1 MRPIVL
7 MEVAL
12 TNTGFVWDE
21 RFAWHDTGSLAA
33 LFQNPY
39 IQLGDV
45 GESPES
51 KRRIRN
57 LLDVTGIVDQLH
69 RIRAREASL
78 AELARCHT
86 PEYIATVEALSAA
99 QGGLVGP
106 AAWIGPGGFATAAL
120 AAGGVIAAVD
130 SVVSGETDNAYA
142 LVRPPGHHAGP
153 ALGGGLCTFN
163 NVAIGARHAVSASG
177 MKRVVIIDWDAHH
190 GNGTQEIFYEDA
202 SVLTISLHQQGA
214 YPMSAD
220 GVSDIGSGAG
230 EGYNINIPFPPG
242 TGTGAYLAAF
252 DAVIEPAVKAYQPDL
267 VLVACGLD
275 AGFMDHSSRLMVTAE
290 GFREMTRRVK
300 ALAASQCDGRLV
312 LVHEGGY
319 SQHNSPFLALA
330 VVEELC
336 DICSGIEDPLASY
349 VMHWA
354 GHDLQP
360 HQAAVIEAAEANVA
374 ALSGRMAATH

>member
-1 MRPIVL
+1 
-7 MEVAL
+7 MEVLL
-12 TNTGFVWDE
+12 TKTGFVWEE
-21 RFAWHDTGSLAA
+21 RFAWHDTGPLTA
-33 LFQNPY
+33 LFNNSY

-57 LLDVTGIVDQLH
+57 LLDVAGISDHLH
-69 RIRAREASL
+69 PIRAREASR
-78 AELARCHT
+78 AELMRCHT
-86 PEYIATVEALSAA
+86 SDYIASVEALSAA

-120 AAGGVIAAVD
+120 AAGGVIAAVE
-130 SVVSGETDNAYA
+130 SVVSGETSNVYA

-163 NVAIGARHAVSASG
+163 NIAIGARHALSTNG
-177 MKRVVIIDWDAHH
+177 IKRVAIIDWDAHH

-202 SVLTISLHQQGA
+202 SVLTISLHQEGA

-220 GVSDIGSGAG
+220 GIADTGSGAG

-252 DAVIEPAVKAYQPDL
+252 DAVIDPAIKAYRPDL
-267 VLVACGLD
+267 IMVACGLD
-275 AGFMDHSSRLMVTAE
+275 AGFMDFSARLMVHAE

-300 ALAASQCDGRLV
+300 SLASSQCGERLV
-312 LVHEGGY
+312 FVHEGGY
-319 SQHNSPFLALA
+319 SQHHTPFLALA

-336 DICSGIEDPLASY
+336 GIRSAVEDPLASY
-349 VMHWA
+349 VMQWA

-360 HQAAVIEAAEANVA
+360 HQAVVIEGAKANA
-374 ALSGRMAATH
+374 IALSKRTAAAVDR